1 MNDLLRATVE
11 TIHMT
16 VCSVGLSYL
25 IGLPLG
31 VLTCE
36 TAKNGLFESKVINS
50 ICNFII
56 GTGRAIPFTILMVLA
71 LPLTRI
77 LVGTGIGTT
86 ATIIPLTLAAIPFVA
101 RTIEQSL
108 MQVDYWV
115 VKAAQIDNASK
126 IKIIVKIKIG
136 SRLFDIM
143 SSLGLTSI
151 AIISYTCMAGAVG
164 GGGLGNYALTHGFY
178 RYDWFSVLYATLII
192 IAIVLVCQYLSKL
205 LSRLFDYRK
214 NN

>member
-1 MNDLLRATVE
+1 MNDLLKATLE
-11 TIHMT
+11 TLQMT
-16 VCSVGLSYL
+16 LCSVFFSYL
-25 IGLPLG
+25 FGLPLG

-36 TAKNGLFESKVINS
+36 TAKNGLLENRVINS
-50 ICNFII
+50 ICNVII
-56 GTGRAIPFTILMVLA
+56 GAGRAIPFTILMVLI
-71 LPLTRI
+71 LPVTRI

-86 ATIIPLTLAAIPFVA
+86 ATIVPLTLAAIPFVA

-126 IKIIVKIKIG
+126 LKIIVKIKIG

-143 SSLGLTSI
+143 NSIGLTSI

-192 IAIVLVCQYLSKL
+192 IGIVLICQWLSKL
-205 LSRLFDYRK
+205 LSRVFDYRK